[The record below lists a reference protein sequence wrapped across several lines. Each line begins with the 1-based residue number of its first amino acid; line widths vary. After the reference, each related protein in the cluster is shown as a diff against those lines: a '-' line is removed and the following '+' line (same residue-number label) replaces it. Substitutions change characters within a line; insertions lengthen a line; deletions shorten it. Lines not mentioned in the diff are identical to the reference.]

1 MFLALKR
8 MHYCTLNGAAACYY
22 FYDFKLELWRLSETR
37 LRIQTTLS
45 LKNYIV
51 VVDFGQMS
59 LQSKLFLMP
68 NVLIHIFAHVL

>member
-1 MFLALKR
+1 MAQQ
-8 MHYCTLNGAAACYY
+8 HVTT

-37 LRIQTTLS
+37 LRIQTTLI

-51 VVDFGQMS
+51 VLFGQMS
-59 LQSKLFLMP
+59 LQSKPFLMP

>member
-1 MFLALKR
+1 MAQQ
-8 MHYCTLNGAAACYY
+8 HVTT

-37 LRIQTTLS
+37 LRIQTTLI

-51 VVDFGQMS
+51 VDVVNFGQMS
-59 LQSKLFLMP
+59 LQSKPFLMP

>member
-1 MFLALKR
+1 MQQ
-8 MHYCTLNGAAACYY
+8 HVNY